1 MEDREI
7 EISAYYL
14 FRNWKLQIKVVPWL
28 SHITCFTI
36 TLLWNLALLF
46 FCYHYQLWFHELL
59 KLFTCTFWPAYGN
72 DTLEELVEDSSASMP
87 WLQYW
92 GGSLCS
98 NRCMPKLLVT
108 VVCNR
113 VAPLWRQMPSFIDG
127 FRMMARWKKLWVDGT
142 FSVSSVISFLFV
154 KKTFDLLLYFNG
166 FEPIKKL
173 RTLFADGA
181 SSFN

>member
-1 MEDREI
+1 
-7 EISAYYL
+7 
-14 FRNWKLQIKVVPWL
+14 
-28 SHITCFTI
+28 
-36 TLLWNLALLF
+36 LLWNLALLF

-87 WLQYW
+87 WLQYG

-127 FRMMARWKKLWVDGT
+127 FRMMARWKKLWVDDT
-142 FSVSSVISFLFV
+142 FSFFCIYMCAHNQLLTCTYKYVGWLCLAHGNCRGVLSSI
-154 KKTFDLLLYFNG
+154 N
-166 FEPIKKL
+166 
-173 RTLFADGA
+173 
-181 SSFN
+181 